1 MLMTINRCL
10 DSTKA
15 SNSLKLVPKYETMEL
30 ADVLQMPLQC
40 MTNIQQR
47 IKIILPPYTEQSIC
61 SHIITDKRWL
71 QENILC
77 LLSNAVKYSAGGD
90 VWITVSR
97 AKKVKQEEEEEDRLI
112 PLDIPSMTVKTEK
125 IK

>member
-1 MLMTINRCL
+1 
-10 DSTKA
+10 
-15 SNSLKLVPKYETMEL
+15 
-30 ADVLQMPLQC
+30 

-77 LLSNAVKYSAGGD
+77 LLSNAVKYSAGGE
-90 VWITVSR
+90 VCTVSR
-97 AKKVKQEEEEEDRLI
+97 AKKVKQEEQEDRII